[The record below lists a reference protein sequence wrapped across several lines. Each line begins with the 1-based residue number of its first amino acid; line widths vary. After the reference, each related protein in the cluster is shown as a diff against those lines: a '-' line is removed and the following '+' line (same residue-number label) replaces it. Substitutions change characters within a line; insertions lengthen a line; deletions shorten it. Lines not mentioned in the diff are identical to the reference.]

1 MSRVT
6 LIHYLAEVRER
17 MSYSPTIMLAVL
29 GCLLV
34 ALILAIGGSRWAAA
48 ALVPLAGAWLMANQL
63 VEGPVLVVLSWRHG
77 VTTADLLSLLALIVA
92 AWRLWPP
99 IVDLLDRPA
108 R

>member
-29 GCLLV
+29 GCLVV
-34 ALILAIGGSRWAAA
+34 ALVLAIGGSRWAAA

-63 VEGPVLVVLSWRHG
+63 VEGPTLLVLSWNHG
-77 VTTADLLSLLALIVA
+77 ITAADVLSMAALMVA
-92 AWRLWPP
+92 FWRLWPP
-99 IVDLLDRPA
+99 IVGLLDGPTR
-108 R
+108 